1 MKKRRKE
8 DGDMKAVNI
17 TRAVY
22 KDIKRYDHKQMNEFL
37 TRYYINGFND
47 GLNSAKIDYDVLK
60 EVLLSVKG
68 IGLVKADEVISKLKE
83 LEQE

>member
-17 TRAVY
+17 TRAVD

-68 IGLVKADEVISKLKE
+68 IGLIKADAVINKLKE
-83 LEQE
+83 LE

>member
-37 TRYYINGFND
+37 TRYYINGFSVIWKSCN
-47 GLNSAKIDYDVLK
+47 GQLVEEMWYKKVVL
-60 EVLLSVKG
+60 VRY
-68 IGLVKADEVISKLKE
+68 
-83 LEQE
+83 